1 MIEIDVV
8 HSFGDFRL
16 AARITARGRVLALC
30 GASGAGK
37 TTVLNIV
44 AGLLRPHEGRVVV
57 DGEAL
62 LDTAAGVDRPP
73 RRRRVG
79 YVFQEPRLFPHLSVE
94 QNLRYGERFVRSE
107 RRLVDFGA
115 VTALLG
121 IAPLLARRPDRLSGG
136 EKQRVAIGRA
146 LLASPNL
153 LLMDEPLA
161 ALDDAR
167 RMDILGYVET
177 LRDAFSIPIIFVSH
191 RISEVERLAS
201 DVAVLDRGRLVE
213 MHRGGAAAPTLA
225 AANDRQSIQPKSN

>member
-1 MIEIDVV
+1 VIEIDVA

-16 AARITARGRVLALC
+16 AARIAAHGGVLALC

-44 AGLLRPHEGRVVV
+44 AGLLRPREGRVAV

-62 LDTAAGVDRPP
+62 LDTAAGVDRAP
-73 RRRRVG
+73 RHRRIG

-94 QNLRYGERFVRSE
+94 QNLRYGERFTPSG
-107 RRLVDFGA
+107 RRFVDFDA

-121 IAPLLARRPDRLSGG
+121 IAPLLARRPELLSGG

-146 LLASPNL
+146 LLASPSL
-153 LLMDEPLA
+153 LLLDEPLA

-167 RMDILGYVET
+167 RMDILSYIEKM
-177 LRDAFSIPIIFVSH
+177 RDAFSIPIVFVSH
-191 RISEVERLAS
+191 RVSEVERLAS

-213 MHRGGAAAPTLA
+213 MRTGATP
-225 AANDRQSIQPKSN
+225 PG

>member
-1 MIEIDVV
+1 MIEIDAS
-8 HSFGDFRL
+8 HSFGEFRL
-16 AARITARGRVLALC
+16 EARIAAHGGALALC

-44 AGLLRPHEGRVVV
+44 AGLLRPREGRVVV
-57 DGEAL
+57 DDQVL
-62 LDTAAGVDRPP
+62 LDTASGVDRAP
-73 RRRRVG
+73 RLRRIG

-94 QNLRYGERFVRSE
+94 QNLRYGERFTPAD
-107 RRLVDFGA
+107 RRFIDFDA

-146 LLASPNL
+146 LLASPSL

-167 RMDILGYVET
+167 RMDILSYIEKMRG
-177 LRDAFSIPIIFVSH
+177 AFSIPIIFVSH
-191 RISEVERLAS
+191 RVSEVERLAS
-201 DVAVLDRGRLVE
+201 DIAVLEQGRLVE
-213 MHRGGAAAPTLA
+213 MRGGGAPARTPRRPA
-225 AANDRQSIQPKSN
+225 GRPPIQPKSN

>member
-1 MIEIDVV
+1 VIEIDVA

-16 AARITARGRVLALC
+16 EARIAARGGVLALC

-44 AGLLRPHEGRVVV
+44 AGLLRPRVGRVSVN
-57 DGEAL
+57 GALL
-62 LDTAAGVDRPP
+62 LDTASGIDLPP
-73 RRRRVG
+73 RRRRIG
-79 YVFQEPRLFPHLSVE
+79 YVFQEPRLFPHLNVA
-94 QNLRYGERFVRSE
+94 QNLRYGERLTPSE
-107 RRLVDFGA
+107 RRFVAFDA
-115 VTALLG
+115 VVSLLG

-167 RMDILGYVET
+167 RMDVLGYVEMM
-177 LRDAFSIPIIFVSH
+177 RDAFSIPIIFVSH
-191 RISEVERLAS
+191 RTSEVARLAS
-201 DVAVLDRGRLVE
+201 DVAVLDGGRLIE
-213 MHRGGAAAPTLA
+213 MRAGEAPAASRTSGGSDRAP
-225 AANDRQSIQPKSN
+225 